1 MAQASVASMLKALN
15 DVNTADK
22 SSKVY
27 QQAAR
32 FLKAS
37 GVNIPTAPVVE
48 LQLSES
54 EGENEEDEE
63 DDGESL
69 GEDDTEDENE
79 SADEEQ
85 EDADYEPEVEEK
97 TSKKSKFKYLN
108 YLHKLM

>member
-37 GVNIPTAPVVE
+37 NQIKSNNA
-48 LQLSES
+48 LLS
-54 EGENEEDEE
+54 
-63 DDGESL
+63 
-69 GEDDTEDENE
+69 
-79 SADEEQ
+79 
-85 EDADYEPEVEEK
+85 
-97 TSKKSKFKYLN
+97 TSSIC
-108 YLHKLM
+108 